1 MRNKVRHVLGISGGK
16 DSTSLAIYL
25 KTKFPELAKQ
35 IEYYFADTGKELPE
49 TYQLIE
55 ELQSFLGKKIVRL
68 EANHSHKNAF
78 DHYLDVYNGFLPSSM
93 ARWCTKKLK
102 LEPFENWV
110 GNDQVLSYV
119 GIRGD
124 EDREGYIST
133 KQNIQ
138 SIFPFRR
145 NIWSLEIIN
154 LVLHNSTIERLYDI
168 YSRIAPFELITRFK
182 EITLTPQSKKYFIS
196 QKLNDLLNISVSTF
210 NKVVFEFLRDME
222 YPISNLKVY
231 DLVEKEESINLNGVF
246 QLFKENG
253 INTPG
258 YYNEIE
264 YEVNGE
270 KGTYKRSRSGCYFCF
285 YQRKIEWIWLYERH
299 PDLFKLAQEYEKG
312 GYTWMDN
319 ESLNDIIQPQRMIE
333 IKQENL
339 EKVKKKLSNPK
350 SNRLIDTLVN
360 DEELCVNCFI

>member
-1 MRNKVRHVLGISGGK
+1 MKNKVRHVLGISGGK
-16 DSTSLAIYL
+16 DSTALAIYL
-25 KTKFPELAKQ
+25 KTKFPDLSNQ
-35 IEYYFADTGKELPE
+35 VEYYFADTGKELPE
-49 TYQLIE
+49 TYQLLD
-55 ELQSFLGKKIVRL
+55 ELQSFLGKQIIHL
-68 EANHSHKNAF
+68 EANSSHKNAF
-78 DHYLDVYNGFLPSSM
+78 DHYLDVYNGYLPSSM

-102 LEPFENWV
+102 LEPFETWV

-154 LVLHNSTIERLYDI
+154 LVMHNSNINKLLNI
-168 YSRIAPFELITRFK
+168 YTNFSPPGLTDRYN
-182 EITLTPQSKKYFIS
+182 EIILTPQSKKYLLS

-210 NKVVFEFLRDME
+210 NRVVFELLKDKE
-222 YPISNLKVY
+222 YPISKLKEY
-231 DLVEKEESINLNGVF
+231 ALLEKEESIDLKGVY

-253 INTPG
+253 VKTPG
-258 YYNEIE
+258 YYDEIE

-270 KGTYKRSRSGCYFCF
+270 KGTYNRSRSGCYFCF

-299 PDLFKLAQEYEKG
+299 PDLFKLAQEYEKD

-319 ESLNDIIQPQRMIE
+319 ESLNDIIQPKRMNE
-333 IKQENL
+333 IKQENI
-339 EKVKKKLSNPK
+339 EKYKKKLSIPK
-350 SNRLIDTLVN
+350 SNKLIDTLVN
-360 DEELCVNCFI
+360 DEELCANCFI